1 MKRNLRF
8 WTRFTGE
15 SAGGELVVVAILV
28 FITALGADQLQLEVM
43 ASVVPYF
50 LCISAVLCM
59 IMINLSC
66 HTLYIPLLLSMGET
80 RRNIFFGFHYYRALI
95 IAVTLA
101 VCTVIWALV
110 PCEVSAIGLHGIP
123 TLLTVLIAASALGS
137 IMGTLFTKW
146 KWVAM
151 ILVVLICGSMGG
163 CMGFFISGGAEE
175 LLAEDL
181 AKLLNLLFQR
191 LPWWLVL
198 AAAVLFLLDM
208 AFQWL
213 LLRRQEVKL

>member
-15 SAGGELVVVAILV
+15 SAGGELVVVAVLLA
-28 FITALGADQLQLEVM
+28 ITTLGADRLQLEIV

-50 LCISAVLCM
+50 LCAASVLCM

-66 HTLYIPLLLSMGET
+66 HVLYIPLLLSMGET

-101 VCTVIWALV
+101 VCSVIWALV
-110 PCEVSAIGLHGIP
+110 PCDVSSIGLRSIP
-123 TLLTVLIAASALGS
+123 TLLAVLIAASAVSS

-146 KWVAM
+146 KWVSM
-151 ILVVLICGSMGG
+151 ILIVLICGGMGG
-163 CMGFFISGGAEE
+163 CFGFLFSGGAEE
-175 LLAEDL
+175 LLTADIS
-181 AKLLNLLFQR
+181 KLVSLFLS
-191 LPWWLVL
+191 LPWWLAL

-208 AFQWL
+208 GFQWL
-213 LLRRQEVKL
+213 LLRRQEVRL

>member
-15 SAGGELVVVAILV
+15 SAAGELVVVAVLLA
-28 FITALGADQLQLEVM
+28 ITTLGADRLQLEVV

-50 LCISAVLCM
+50 LCVSAVLCM

-66 HTLYIPLLLSMGET
+66 HTLYIPLLLSLGET

-95 IAVTLA
+95 ITVTLA
-101 VCTVIWALV
+101 LSALIWALA
-110 PCEVSAIGLHGIP
+110 PCDISSIGLHSMP
-123 TLLTVLIAASALGS
+123 TLLTVLVIASSLGG

-146 KWVAM
+146 KWVGM
-151 ILVVLICGSMGG
+151 ILVVLICGGMGG
-163 CMGFFISGGAEE
+163 CMGFFFAGGATE
-175 LLAEDL
+175 LLSADI
-181 AKLLNLLFQR
+181 AKLVSLFLA

-208 AFQWL
+208 GFQWL
-213 LLRRQEVKL
+213 LLRRQEVRL

>member
-15 SAGGELVVVAILV
+15 SAAGELVVVAVLLA
-28 FITALGADQLQLEVM
+28 ITTLGADRLQLEVV

-50 LCISAVLCM
+50 LCVSAVLCM

-66 HTLYIPLLLSMGET
+66 HTLYIPLLLSPGET

-95 IAVTLA
+95 ITVTLA
-101 VCTVIWALV
+101 LSALIWALA
-110 PCEVSAIGLHGIP
+110 PCDISSIGLHSMP
-123 TLLTVLIAASALGS
+123 TLLTVLVIASSLGG

-146 KWVAM
+146 KWVGM
-151 ILVVLICGSMGG
+151 ILVVLICGGMGG
-163 CMGFFISGGAEE
+163 CMGFFFAGGATE
-175 LLAEDL
+175 LLSADI
-181 AKLLNLLFQR
+181 AKLVSLFLA

-208 AFQWL
+208 GFQWL
-213 LLRRQEVKL
+213 LLRRQEVRL

>member
-15 SAGGELVVVAILV
+15 SAAGELVVVAVLLA
-28 FITALGADQLQLEVM
+28 ITTLGADRLQLEVV

-50 LCISAVLCM
+50 LCVSAVLCM

-66 HTLYIPLLLSMGET
+66 HTLYIPLLLSLGET

-95 IAVTLA
+95 ITVTLA
-101 VCTVIWALV
+101 LSALIWALA
-110 PCEVSAIGLHGIP
+110 PCDISSIGLHSMP
-123 TLLTVLIAASALGS
+123 TLLTVLVIASSLGG

-146 KWVAM
+146 KWVGM

-163 CMGFFISGGAEE
+163 CMGFFFAGGATE
-175 LLAEDL
+175 LLSADI
-181 AKLLNLLFQR
+181 AKLVSLFLA

-208 AFQWL
+208 GFQWL
-213 LLRRQEVKL
+213 LLRRQEVRL

>member
-15 SAGGELVVVAILV
+15 SAAGELVVVAVLLA
-28 FITALGADQLQLEVM
+28 ITTLGADRLQLEVV

-50 LCISAVLCM
+50 LCVSAVLCM

-66 HTLYIPLLLSMGET
+66 HTLYIPLLLSLGET

-95 IAVTLA
+95 ITVTLA
-101 VCTVIWALV
+101 LSALIWALA
-110 PCEVSAIGLHGIP
+110 PCDISSIGLHSMP
-123 TLLTVLIAASALGS
+123 TLLTVLVIASSLGG

-146 KWVAM
+146 KWVGR
-151 ILVVLICGSMGG
+151 ILVVLICGGMGG
-163 CMGFFISGGAEE
+163 CMGFFFAGGATE
-175 LLAEDL
+175 LLSADI
-181 AKLLNLLFQR
+181 AKLVSLFLA

-208 AFQWL
+208 GFQWL
-213 LLRRQEVKL
+213 LLRRQEVRL

>member
-1 MKRNLRF
+1 MKRNVRF

-15 SAGGELVVVAILV
+15 NAGGEMLLVAVLV
-28 FITALGADQLQLEVM
+28 FITTLGADQMQLEM
-43 ASVVPYF
+43 LASLVPYF
-50 LCISAVLCM
+50 LCISAILCI

-101 VCTVIWALV
+101 ICAIVWALV
-110 PCEVSAIGLHGIP
+110 PCEVSSIGLHSIP
-123 TLLTVLIAASALGS
+123 TLLTVLVAASAIGS

-151 ILVVLICGSMGG
+151 ILIIVICGGMGG
-163 CMGFFISGGAEE
+163 CFGFLFAGGAEK
-175 LLAEDL
+175 LFTADI
-181 AKLLNLLFQR
+181 AKLVRLFLT

-198 AAAVLFLLDM
+198 AAVGLFLLDIV
-208 AFQWL
+208 FQWL

>member
-15 SAGGELVVVAILV
+15 STAGELVVVAVLLA
-28 FITALGADQLQLEVM
+28 ITTLGADRLQLEVV

-50 LCISAVLCM
+50 LCVSAVLCM

-66 HTLYIPLLLSMGET
+66 HTLYIPLLLSLGET
-80 RRNIFFGFHYYRALI
+80 RRNIFFGFHYYRTLI
-95 IAVTLA
+95 ITVTLA
-101 VCTVIWALV
+101 LSALIWALA
-110 PCEVSAIGLHGIP
+110 PCDISSIGLHSMP
-123 TLLTVLIAASALGS
+123 TLLTVLVIASSLGG

-146 KWVAM
+146 KWVGM
-151 ILVVLICGSMGG
+151 ILVVLICGGMGG
-163 CMGFFISGGAEE
+163 CMGFFFAGGATE
-175 LLAEDL
+175 LLSADI
-181 AKLLNLLFQR
+181 AKLVSLFLA

-208 AFQWL
+208 GFQWL
-213 LLRRQEVKL
+213 LLRRQEVRL

>member
-15 SAGGELVVVAILV
+15 SAAGELVVVAVLLA
-28 FITALGADQLQLEVM
+28 ITTLGADRLQLEVV

-50 LCISAVLCM
+50 LCVSAVLCM

-66 HTLYIPLLLSMGET
+66 HTLYIPLLLSLGET

-95 IAVTLA
+95 ITVTLA
-101 VCTVIWALV
+101 LSALIWALA
-110 PCEVSAIGLHGIP
+110 PCDISSIGLHSMP
-123 TLLTVLIAASALGS
+123 TLLTVLVIASSLGG

-146 KWVAM
+146 KWVGM
-151 ILVVLICGSMGG
+151 ILVVLICGGMGG
-163 CMGFFISGGAEE
+163 CMVFFFAGGATE
-175 LLAEDL
+175 LLSADI
-181 AKLLNLLFQR
+181 AKLVSLFLA

-208 AFQWL
+208 GFQWL
-213 LLRRQEVKL
+213 LLRRQEVRL

>member
-15 SAGGELVVVAILV
+15 SAAGELVLVAVLLA
-28 FITALGADQLQLEVM
+28 ITTLGADRLQLEVV

-50 LCISAVLCM
+50 LCVSAVLCM

-66 HTLYIPLLLSMGET
+66 HTLYIPLLLSLGET

-95 IAVTLA
+95 ITVTLA
-101 VCTVIWALV
+101 LSALIWALA
-110 PCEVSAIGLHGIP
+110 PCDISSIGLHSMP
-123 TLLTVLIAASALGS
+123 TLLTVLVIASSLGG

-146 KWVAM
+146 KWVGM
-151 ILVVLICGSMGG
+151 ILVVLICGGMGG
-163 CMGFFISGGAEE
+163 CMGFFFAGGATE
-175 LLAEDL
+175 LLSADI
-181 AKLLNLLFQR
+181 AKLVSLFLA

-208 AFQWL
+208 GFQWL
-213 LLRRQEVKL
+213 LLRRQEVRL

>member
-8 WTRFTGE
+8 WTRYTWE
-15 SAGGELVVVAILV
+15 SAGVELWLVVVLV
-28 FITALGADQLQLEVM
+28 ALTALGADRMQLEAM
-43 ASVVPYF
+43 ASVIPYF
-50 LCISAVLCM
+50 LSISAILCM
-59 IMINLSC
+59 IMVNVGS
-66 HTLYIPLLLSMGET
+66 HSLYIPLLLSMGET

-95 IAVTLA
+95 IAVTLSA
-101 VCTVIWALV
+101 CAVIWALA
-110 PCEVSAIGLHGIP
+110 PCEVSSIGLRSIP
-123 TLLTVLIAASALGS
+123 TLLTVLVAASALGS

-151 ILVVLICGSMGG
+151 ILIVILCGGMGG
-163 CMGFFISGGAEE
+163 CLGFFFSGGAAE
-175 LLAEDL
+175 LLTVGTAEL
-181 AKLLNLLFQR
+181 AAVLQT

-208 AFQWL
+208 GFQWL

>member
-15 SAGGELVVVAILV
+15 SAAGELVVVAVLLA
-28 FITALGADQLQLEVM
+28 ITTLGADRLQLEVV

-50 LCISAVLCM
+50 LCVSAVLCM

-66 HTLYIPLLLSMGET
+66 HTLYIPLLLSLGET
-80 RRNIFFGFHYYRALI
+80 RRNIFFGFHYYRTLI
-95 IAVTLA
+95 ITVTLA
-101 VCTVIWALV
+101 LSALIWALA
-110 PCEVSAIGLHGIP
+110 PCDISSIGLHSMP
-123 TLLTVLIAASALGS
+123 TLLTVLVIASSLGG

-146 KWVAM
+146 KWVGM
-151 ILVVLICGSMGG
+151 ILVVLICGGMGG
-163 CMGFFISGGAEE
+163 CMGFFFAGGATE
-175 LLAEDL
+175 LLSADI
-181 AKLLNLLFQR
+181 AKLVSLFLA

-208 AFQWL
+208 GFQ
-213 LLRRQEVKL
+213 

>member
-15 SAGGELVVVAILV
+15 SAAGELVVVAVLLA
-28 FITALGADQLQLEVM
+28 ITTLGADRLQLEVV

-50 LCISAVLCM
+50 LCVSAVLCM

-66 HTLYIPLLLSMGET
+66 HTLYIPLLLSLGET
-80 RRNIFFGFHYYRALI
+80 RRNIFFGFHYYRTLI
-95 IAVTLA
+95 ITVTLA
-101 VCTVIWALV
+101 LSALIWALA
-110 PCEVSAIGLHGIP
+110 PCDISSIGLHSMP
-123 TLLTVLIAASALGS
+123 TLLTVLVIASSLGG

-146 KWVAM
+146 KWVGM
-151 ILVVLICGSMGG
+151 ILVVLICGGMGG
-163 CMGFFISGGAEE
+163 CMGFFFAGGATE
-175 LLAEDL
+175 LLSADI
-181 AKLLNLLFQR
+181 AKLVSLFLA

-208 AFQWL
+208 GFQWL
-213 LLRRQEVKL
+213 LLRRQEVRL

>member
-15 SAGGELVVVAILV
+15 SAAGELVVVAVLLA
-28 FITALGADQLQLEVM
+28 ITTLGADRLQLEVV

-50 LCISAVLCM
+50 LCVSAVLCM

-66 HTLYIPLLLSMGET
+66 HTLYSPLLLSLGET

-95 IAVTLA
+95 ITVTLA
-101 VCTVIWALV
+101 LSALIWALA
-110 PCEVSAIGLHGIP
+110 PCDISSIGLHSMP
-123 TLLTVLIAASALGS
+123 TLLTVLVIASSLGG

-146 KWVAM
+146 KWVGM
-151 ILVVLICGSMGG
+151 ILVVLICGGMGG
-163 CMGFFISGGAEE
+163 CMGFFFAGGATE
-175 LLAEDL
+175 LLSADI
-181 AKLLNLLFQR
+181 AKLVSLFLA

-208 AFQWL
+208 GFQWL
-213 LLRRQEVKL
+213 LLRRQEVRL

>member
-15 SAGGELVVVAILV
+15 SAAGELVVVAVLLA
-28 FITALGADQLQLEVM
+28 ITTLGADRLQLEVV

-50 LCISAVLCM
+50 LCVSAVLCM

-66 HTLYIPLLLSMGET
+66 HTLYIPLLLSLGET

-95 IAVTLA
+95 ITVTLA
-101 VCTVIWALV
+101 LSALIWALA
-110 PCEVSAIGLHGIP
+110 PCDISSIGLHSMP
-123 TLLTVLIAASALGS
+123 TLLTVLVIASSLGG

-146 KWVAM
+146 KWVGM
-151 ILVVLICGSMGG
+151 ILVVLICGGMGV
-163 CMGFFISGGAEE
+163 CMGFFFAGGATE
-175 LLAEDL
+175 LLSADI
-181 AKLLNLLFQR
+181 AKLVSLFLA

-208 AFQWL
+208 GFQWL
-213 LLRRQEVKL
+213 LLRRQEVRL

>member
-1 MKRNLRF
+1 MKRNVRF

-15 SAGGELVVVAILV
+15 SAGGELILV
-28 FITALGADQLQLEVM
+28 AVLMFITALGADQMQLEMM
-43 ASVVPYF
+43 ASLVPYF
-50 LCISAVLCM
+50 LCLSAILCM

-101 VCTVIWALV
+101 ICAIVWALV
-110 PCEVSAIGLHGIP
+110 PCEVSSIGLHSIP
-123 TLLTVLIAASALGS
+123 TLLMVLVAASAIGS

-151 ILVVLICGSMGG
+151 ILVIVICGGMGG
-163 CMGFFISGGAEE
+163 CFGFLFSAGADELFTADIAKLFSLFIS
-175 LLAEDL
+175 
-181 AKLLNLLFQR
+181 

-208 AFQWL
+208 GFQWL

>member
-15 SAGGELVVVAILV
+15 SAAGELVVVAVLLA
-28 FITALGADQLQLEVM
+28 ITTLGADRLQLEVV

-50 LCISAVLCM
+50 LCVSAVLCM

-66 HTLYIPLLLSMGET
+66 HTLYIPLLLSLGET

-95 IAVTLA
+95 ITVTLA
-101 VCTVIWALV
+101 LSALIWALA
-110 PCEVSAIGLHGIP
+110 PCDVSSIGLHSMP
-123 TLLTVLIAASALGS
+123 TLLTVLVIASSLGG

-146 KWVAM
+146 KWVGM
-151 ILVVLICGSMGG
+151 ILVVLICGGMGG
-163 CMGFFISGGAEE
+163 CMGFFFAGGATE
-175 LLAEDL
+175 LLSADI
-181 AKLLNLLFQR
+181 AKLVSLFLA

-208 AFQWL
+208 GFQWL
-213 LLRRQEVKL
+213 LLRRQEVRL